1 MVPHQAPWRL
11 DIGYFVSAHARGHE
25 YACCSHD
32 ERTRKKSGWTLD
44 SDMSEGGVDGR
55 EMLLAE
61 FMDIAR
67 HKQIQ
72 NKEITLQNMVESA

>member
-1 MVPHQAPWRL
+1 
-11 DIGYFVSAHARGHE
+11 
-25 YACCSHD
+25 
-32 ERTRKKSGWTLD
+32 
-44 SDMSEGGVDGR
+44 MSEGGVDGR